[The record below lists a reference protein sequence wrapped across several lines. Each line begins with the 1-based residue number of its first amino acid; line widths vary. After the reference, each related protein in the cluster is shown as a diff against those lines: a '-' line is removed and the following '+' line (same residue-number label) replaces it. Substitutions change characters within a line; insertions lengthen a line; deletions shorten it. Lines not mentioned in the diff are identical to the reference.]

1 MLKTCFIFGALAA
14 RKLILSPS
22 EGDYVIAADKG
33 VETARAFGISPDE
46 IIGDFDSLGYIP
58 SGEKVTRLAVR
69 KDDTDVGFALKRG
82 LELGFRRF
90 VVFGAVGGA
99 LDHTCAN
106 IQLAA
111 YAENHGAHALFI
123 GEQSFTAVKNCKI
136 TFDETSTGR
145 ISVFSLEPVSSGVCL
160 SGLDYEIQN
169 AELKS
174 GFPLGVSNAF
184 VGKNSRISVR
194 SGTLL
199 AVFDG
204 KNVPNEFL
212 KSDNRQNL

>member
-14 RKLILSPS
+14 GKLILSPS

-33 VETARAFGISPDE
+33 VETVRALGISPDE

-69 KDDTDVGFALKRG
+69 KDDTDVGFAIKHG
-82 LELGFRRF
+82 LELGFREF
-90 VVFGAVGGA
+90 VVFGAVGGV

-111 YAENHGAHALFI
+111 YAEEHGAHTLFI
-123 GEQSFTAVKNCKI
+123 GEQNFTVIKNGEI
-136 TFDETSTGR
+136 TFDESSAGR
-145 ISVFSLEPVSSGVCL
+145 ISVFSLEPVSSGVSL
-160 SGLDYEIQN
+160 SGLDYEVQN

-174 GFPLGVSNAF
+174 DFPLGVSNAF
-184 VGKNSRISVR
+184 VGKKSRISVQN
-194 SGTLL
+194 GTLL

-204 KNVPNEFL
+204 KNIPNEFA
-212 KSDNRQNL
+212 KSDNMQNL